1 MHALRRSVLATRV
14 VPSVPS
20 AASSVAA
27 AMLVSGSWL
36 SATAAISTLGRAY
49 TVAATAAAAA
59 AASRRAL
66 FASAT
71 ASAHSRFPRSLH
83 SSTAPI
89 RRFTNSTV
97 LSAVFTPAGVAPVSP
112 SFDAPLPTLAPVA
125 RLDPSELEVDASV
138 GQRLATLS
146 AKTGHPV
153 HLRVLVDQGGCSGLE
168 YKFEVIKDPEAAP
181 EEEDVVC
188 PAPAPAASS
197 ENTSSAA
204 AVHSN
209 SVWVDRDSWLW
220 LRGSRIE
227 YVQELARAAFVVA
240 ANPNATQAC
249 GCKSSFAPKVD
260 PRTGQPIAETSAATA
275 AAAATATAQQSAPA
289 APRASL

>member
-1 MHALRRSVLATRV
+1 MMLG
-14 VPSVPS
+14 
-20 AASSVAA
+20 AA
-27 AMLVSGSWL
+27 
-36 SATAAISTLGRAY
+36 AAISTLGRAY
-49 TVAATAAAAA
+49 TATATAMPAAAAV

-66 FASAT
+66 FVSAT
-71 ASAHSRFPRSLH
+71 SSAHSRFPRSLH
-83 SSTAPI
+83 PTATPI

-97 LSAVFTPAGVAPVSP
+97 LSAVFTPAGVAPVAP

-125 RLDPSELEVDASV
+125 RLDPSELGVDPSV

-146 AKTGHPV
+146 AKAGHPV

>member
-1 MHALRRSVLATRV
+1 MV
-14 VPSVPS
+14 
-20 AASSVAA
+20 
-27 AMLVSGSWL
+27 VSGSWL

-49 TVAATAAAAA
+49 TVAAAAAAVA
-59 AASRRAL
+59 AASSSRRAL

-71 ASAHSRFPRSLH
+71 SSPYSRFPRSLH
-83 SSTAPI
+83 HPTSAPI
-89 RRFTNSTV
+89 RRFTNSTI
-97 LSAVFTPAGVAPVSP
+97 LSAASVFTPAGVAPVAP

-125 RLDPSELEVDASV
+125 RLDPSELGVDPSV
-138 GQRLATLS
+138 GQRLATIA
-146 AKTGHPV
+146 AKAGHAV

-168 YKFEVIKDPEAAP
+168 YKFEVIKDPEAEP

-188 PAPAPAASS
+188 PAPAPAPAAAASD
-197 ENTSSAA
+197 NTSSNSAA
-204 AVHSN
+204 ALHSN

-260 PRTGQPIAETSAATA
+260 PRTGQPIAETNAA
-275 AAAATATAQQSAPA
+275 AAAATATAQQNASA